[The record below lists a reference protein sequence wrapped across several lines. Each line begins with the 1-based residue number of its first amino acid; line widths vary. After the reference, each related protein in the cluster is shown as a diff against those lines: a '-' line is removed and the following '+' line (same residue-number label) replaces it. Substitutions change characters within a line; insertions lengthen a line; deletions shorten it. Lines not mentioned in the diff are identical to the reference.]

1 MGRLEGGEVGDTTMI
16 VPTTFIGIG
25 GRVVVKRDRSP
36 KVAKAVFVVTAP
48 VDGRRSG
55 VPALSAGP
63 ARCVAGEGI
72 VGDMDPM
79 SPGCRAV
86 RAAEVVADFGD
97 HLRYERGRS
106 DHTVRAYCGDV
117 TALLATGTDDDGMVD
132 LSAVLSLDRMRGW
145 LAAQAGAG
153 IARTTLS
160 RRTSAVRTFGAWAL
174 QVGLVAQDSAHL
186 LATPTPH
193 RTLPKV
199 LRADQAAEMLDA
211 AQLGAE
217 QHDPVALRDRVIV
230 ELLYA
235 TGIRVA
241 ELCGLDRGDVDT
253 ADRLLRVRGK
263 GDRERMVPFGL
274 PALTAL
280 ADWSAHGRP
289 QLMSDRS
296 GEALLLG
303 ARGGRIDPRIVRTVV
318 RQATAAVPGAPE
330 LSPHGLRHSAA
341 THLLEGGADLRVVQ
355 ELLGHQTLTTTELYT
370 HVSVERLRAEHARAH
385 PRA

>member
-1 MGRLEGGEVGDTTMI
+1 
-16 VPTTFIGIG
+16 
-25 GRVVVKRDRSP
+25 
-36 KVAKAVFVVTAP
+36 
-48 VDGRRSG
+48 
-55 VPALSAGP
+55 
-63 ARCVAGEGI
+63 
-72 VGDMDPM
+72 MDPTR
-79 SPGCRAV
+79 PAYHPV

-106 DHTVRAYCGDV
+106 EHTVRAYCGDV
-117 TALLATGTDDDGMVD
+117 TALLGTDTDDDGMVD
-132 LSAVLSLDRMRGW
+132 LAAALTLDRLRGW
-145 LAAQAGAG
+145 LAAQADGG

-174 QVGLVAQDSAHL
+174 RTGLIAQDPAHL
-186 LATPTPH
+186 LAAPKPH

-199 LRADQAAEMLDA
+199 LRADQAAQMLEA
-211 AQLGAE
+211 AQVGAE

-263 GDRERMVPFGL
+263 GDRERMVPFGT
-274 PALTAL
+274 PAVTAL
-280 ADWSAHGRP
+280 SDWAAHGRP
-289 QLMSDRS
+289 QLVGDRS

-303 ARGGRIDPRIVRTVV
+303 VRGGRIDPRIVRTVV
-318 RQATAAVPGAPE
+318 QQATAAVPGAPA

-355 ELLGHQTLTTTELYT
+355 ELLGHQALTTTELYT